1 MATIPNDI
9 DSDEDLKAAVDA
21 VGAGLQDI
29 SHYLSANPTAQGRVR
44 FPRGFLGTVGQHSK
58 KYSWIEKEV
67 LKRNLSYQY
76 IFYDVLRWVSNRTDV
91 SGTASE
97 MIYKHA
103 IVVISSIAEGLL
115 AAAANQLDYVE
126 GKFPKRLKHL
136 LTDEI
141 ITQKLHD
148 ELTWMWDARQA
159 VHVHI
164 VNDLEWEKYK
174 VTDARRASKAVKEL
188 EEALDLHFS
197 IPPF

>member
-1 MATIPNDI
+1 MATITDDI
-9 DSDEDLKAAVDA
+9 HSEEDLKAAVDA
-21 VGAGLQDI
+21 VGAGLQEI
-29 SHYLSANPTAQGRVR
+29 SRYLNANPAAQGQVR

-58 KYSWIEKEV
+58 KYKWIEKEI

-76 IFYDVLRWVSNRTDV
+76 IFYDVLRWISNRTDV

-115 AAAANQLDYVE
+115 AAAAIQLGYAV
-126 GKFPKRLKHL
+126 GKFPKRLNHL
-136 LTDEI
+136 LAEGI

-164 VNDLEWEKYK
+164 VNDLEWKKYK

-188 EEALDLHFS
+188 EEALDLHFL
-197 IPPF
+197 FGV